1 MEGSKLK
8 HSQSAVDVT
17 WCLSQV
23 YFLLNIWRT
32 ISHLTD
38 SHWLIYLLYKY
49 IVQCFTHS
57 YLIENGTSMLYWG
70 AQESQDNISETYFA

>member
-23 YFLLNIWRT
+23 YFLLNIWRRT
-32 ISHLTD
+32 SHLTE

-49 IVQCFTHS
+49 ILQCLAHL
-57 YLIENGTSMLYWG
+57 YLFENGTFVLYWR
-70 AQESQDNISETYFA
+70 AQES